1 MIDGWFF
8 SGFLVNISKVSEL
21 IIGLF
26 FFYLSGTFLDVGEGG
41 GPFCTQ
47 RFNNYGRDLLKGGA
61 K

>member
-1 MIDGWFF
+1 MIF
-8 SGFLVNISKVSEL
+8 SGFLVNICKVSEL

-26 FFYLSGTFLDVGEGG
+26 FFYLSGTFLEGVGGG

-47 RFNNYGRDLLKGGA
+47 RFNNYGQELLKGGA

>member
-26 FFYLSGTFLDVGEGG
+26 FYHSDTFLGG
-41 GPFCTQ
+41 GGGAGPFCTQ
-47 RFNNYGRDLLKGGA
+47 RLDNYDRELLKGWA